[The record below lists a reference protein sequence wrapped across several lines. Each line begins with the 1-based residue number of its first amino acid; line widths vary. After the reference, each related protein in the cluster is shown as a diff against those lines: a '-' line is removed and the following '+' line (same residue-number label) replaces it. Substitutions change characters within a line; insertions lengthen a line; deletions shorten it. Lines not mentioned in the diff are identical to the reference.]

1 MYVRHGPVIHCFF
14 YSIVMLIYCF
24 THAIICLSKKGISI
38 IAKSTVML
46 DGATV
51 FANNTADILPWPVS
65 RLYTEVCLKKE
76 DRAIDGEKAL
86 CRGVSTAQGFFGFMF
101 FFAFPFACD
110 DDQADCHFQAQG
122 EGEGT

>member
-46 DGATV
+46 DDATV

-65 RLYTEVCLKKE
+65 RLCTEVCLKKE
-76 DRAIDGEKAL
+76 DRAIDGEKKPCAV
-86 CRGVSTAQGFFGFMF
+86 GGHSTGLLWFAMLFGASEM
-101 FFAFPFACD
+101 AAV
-110 DDQADCHFQAQG
+110 
-122 EGEGT
+122 TLN